1 MKLLA
6 KTKQIILVC
15 SLIALVTGITPG
27 NTIERV
33 DPGSFVYNE
42 RLQYS
47 VTYLGIRIGTIEM
60 LNKYDQRG
68 SNGVEESHI
77 TMRTFSGIP
86 FLSVYTEFYSK
97 LGSDGF
103 FTESVTFDRKR
114 NNWAYYFAMREDRS
128 SHIIIDRGHQD
139 RKDGV
144 IFDVEIDTLQL
155 DEPVHD
161 ALTFISILRTAAS
174 VGHARELDV
183 LIDRSVEKIKIE
195 PPENIETINVP
206 AFDNKIEAY
215 HVNGVIDFTAIHG
228 LTREYQSWIS
238 KDEYQIPLEGRVRIG
253 IGSIKIRLEEYEYI
267 R

>member
-1 MKLLA
+1 MKLSV
-6 KTKQIILVC
+6 KIKRFTWVC

-27 NTIERV
+27 STIERV
-33 DPGSFVYNE
+33 DPGSFVYDE
-42 RLQYS
+42 RLQYT

-60 LNKYDQRG
+60 LNKYDSRS
-68 SNGVEESHI
+68 SNSVKESHI

-103 FTESVTFDRKR
+103 FTESVTFDRER
-114 NNWAYYFAMREDRS
+114 NNWAYYYAMREDRS
-128 SHIIIDRGHQD
+128 TDVIIDRGYKD
-139 RKDGV
+139 RKNGT
-144 IFDVEIDTLQL
+144 IFDIEIDTLQL
-155 DEPVHD
+155 NEPVHD
-161 ALTFISILRTAAS
+161 ALTFLSVLRTAAS
-174 VGHARELDV
+174 TGNAREMDV
-183 LIDRSVEKIKIE
+183 LIDRSVEKIKIQ
-195 PPENIETINVP
+195 PPQNIEKISVP
-206 AFDNKIEAY
+206 AFDDKIEAY

-253 IGSIKIRLEEYEYI
+253 IGSVRIRLEEYEYI

>member
-1 MKLLA
+1 MKLFA
-6 KTKQIILVC
+6 KSKRFIVLC
-15 SLIALVTGITPG
+15 SLITLVAGITPG
-27 NTIERV
+27 KTVERV
-33 DPGSFVYNE
+33 DPGSFVYDE
-42 RLQYS
+42 RLQYT

-60 LNKYDQRG
+60 LNKYDQDG
-68 SNGVEESHI
+68 KDSVKESHI
-77 TMRTFSGIP
+77 TLRTFSGIP

-103 FTESVTFDRKR
+103 FTESVTFDRER
-114 NNWAYYFAMREDRS
+114 NNWAYYLAIREDRS
-128 SHIIIDRGHQD
+128 TDIIIDRGYQD
-139 RKDGV
+139 RKNGT

-161 ALTFISILRTAAS
+161 ALTFLSILRAS
-174 VGHARELDV
+174 ARTGHALELDV

-195 PPENIETINVP
+195 PPENIEKIGVP